1 MRLDDCIFVLW
12 TLLSSRLNFYLNMQK
27 FSRPPGFSPF
37 ICTRQIS
44 ARATQFSE
52 HCPRSANPSKCWVLR
67 SKQDPVRLYS
77 NAVRSY
83 CNRYTSN
90 VVFKRGYAHA
100 AAAEVDTQSERPNDA
115 HIPGPCEIPEDLEK
129 LTVRELKSLLSARG
143 LKVSGLKAEL
153 ISRLRENAPEPDV
166 NRIDIPVTPRSV
178 SPEAQRPDETGA
190 LSEELLGKLE
200 LDLLHND
207 LFARLMT
214 AEISQFRLLSDASQV
229 AAALATDRAALV
241 AEIGKIERDLQLN
254 ELSNRLLI
262 ADLTMLHLHTD
273 SSSFR
278 DRLRQHQQRHIDKQ
292 VKKEK
297 SSIATAEIVPK
308 PPLIPRPFSKNK
320 ALADARTR
328 LRRSGFLIGLIEKR
342 FKEILSPSQK
352 AAIYGT
358 TPQSEAEAR
367 SLTRGR
373 EYFARVFALNETK
386 EPDASTK
393 DMDFSQFSLKHR
405 EHLLETFFLPIIR
418 RMAEK
423 KEVSKE
429 HEFKTAWELA
439 VDRFSRNAGRHY
451 IHPSKLPAPF
461 VEPPPPTKLKDTQ
474 VQEEPLTP
482 LEEMSR
488 VSKSL
493 RHKWD
498 ILKLVSKPVDIQLTI
513 TPRLRQNYLPRAQS
527 KQISSLPLVAN
538 PMCQIF
544 APMWKQLRLTTHIS
558 FIRQGPTEY
567 DFIVTFKTFD
577 AASAFVNR
585 CDEHWIDDKFSGQ
598 VYARWDPG
606 PKDPPFVN
614 AIVTFPRTSLEVWRE
629 VAMRDGA
636 PLGKYGFP
644 NIDWG
649 RSLAS
654 ALRRMGYKVGGREDV
669 RRYEVLSEYPYRLVM
684 EVSFKDTDTLNRFLQ
699 RNREHY
705 LTNPWKDRFFA
716 KAQSLVGY
724 LLPCYFADRLV

>member
-1 MRLDDCIFVLW
+1 
-12 TLLSSRLNFYLNMQK
+12 MQK

-37 ICTRQIS
+37 ICTRQLS
-44 ARATQFSE
+44 ARATQFNE
-52 HCPRSANPSKCWVLR
+52 HRPQSANPRRYWVLS
-67 SKQDPVRLYS
+67 SKPDPSRLYS
-77 NAVRSY
+77 NPVRSY

-90 VVFKRGYAHA
+90 VVFKRRYAHA
-100 AAAEVDTQSERPNDA
+100 AAAEVDTQSERTNDA
-115 HIPGPCEIPEDLEK
+115 HIPGPYELPEDLEK

-153 ISRLRENAPEPDV
+153 ISRLRENAPQPEVNPTDV
-166 NRIDIPVTPRSV
+166 PVTPRSA
-178 SPEAQRPDETGA
+178 STEAQRPVEIGA
-190 LSEELLGKLE
+190 LSEELLGNLE
-200 LDLLHND
+200 LDLLHSD
-207 LFARLMT
+207 LVARLMA
-214 AEISQFRLLSDASQV
+214 AEISQFRLLSDASHV
-229 AAALATDRAALV
+229 AAALAADRAALV

-262 ADLTMLHLHTD
+262 ADLTILRLRTD
-273 SSSFR
+273 SSSLL
-278 DRLRQHQQRHIDKQ
+278 DRLRQHQQRQIDKQ
-292 VKKEK
+292 VKEEE
-297 SSIATAEIVPK
+297 SSIDTDEIIPK
-308 PPLIPRPFSKNK
+308 PPRVPRPFSKNK
-320 ALADARTR
+320 ALAEARTR
-328 LRRSGFLIGLIEKR
+328 LRRTGFLIGLIEKR
-342 FKEILSPSQK
+342 FKDILSPSQK

-358 TPQSEAEAR
+358 TPESEAETR
-367 SLTRGR
+367 SLMRGR
-373 EYFARVFALNETK
+373 EYFAREFALNETK

-405 EHLLETFFLPIIR
+405 EYFLEGFFLPIIR
-418 RMAEK
+418 KMAEK
-423 KEVSKE
+423 NEVSKE
-429 HEFKTAWELA
+429 HEFKKAWELA
-439 VDRFSRNAGRHY
+439 LDRFSRNVGRHY

-461 VEPPPPTKLKDTQ
+461 VEPSPPPKLKDTQ
-474 VQEEPLTP
+474 IQEEPLTP
-482 LEEMSR
+482 LEEMSH

-493 RHKWD
+493 RQKWD

-513 TPRLRQNYLPRAQS
+513 TPRLRQDFLLKAQS
-527 KQISSLPLVAN
+527 KHTNLLPPVEN

-544 APMWKQLRLTTHIS
+544 ASMWKRLRLTSHIS

-598 VYARWDPG
+598 VYARWDLG

-636 PLGKYGFP
+636 PLGQYGFP
-644 NIDWG
+644 KIDWG

-654 ALRRMGYKVGGREDV
+654 TLRRMGYKVGGQEDA
-669 RRYEVLSEYPYRLVM
+669 RRYEVLSEYSYRLVM
-684 EVSFKDTDTLNRFLQ
+684 EVSFKDTDTLNQFLQ

-716 KAQSLVGY
+716 KAHSLVGY
-724 LLPCYFADRLV
+724 LLPCYLTDRLV